1 MKGITRPTAEILP
14 ESAVV
19 PPRNVMA
26 PAPDH
31 FTHEVTSA
39 QPYWYS
45 DAGSKTPDGHFEPG
59 TKLLMTHAEGSHAW
73 VADARGLY
81 VQTELATLHPLD

>member
-1 MKGITRPTAEILP
+1 MNGITRPTAEVLP

-19 PPRNVMA
+19 PHRNVMS

-31 FTHEVTSA
+31 FTHEVTSR

-45 DAGSKTPDGHFEPG
+45 EAGANPPDGEFAAG
-59 TKLLMTHAEGSHAW
+59 TKVLMTHAEGPHAW
-73 VADARGLY
+73 VADSRGLY
-81 VQTELATLHPLD
+81 VKTNLATLRPLS